1 MSSSTTPMPM
11 PKTERKSL
19 DELLQES
26 RTGHP
31 ARHARHDEEH
41 RIQCA
46 CVRWFRLQYPRLRER
61 LFAVPNGGG
70 RSKTEAAKLVGEG
83 VMPGVSDL
91 ILLKPNR
98 QYGALLIEMKTPSAS
113 SRQSQRQI
121 WWQKAVTADGE
132 YRYVV
137 CRSLDDFMREVKE
150 YLTNV
155 L

>member
-1 MSSSTTPMPM
+1 MPM

-19 DELLQES
+19 
-26 RTGHP
+26 
-31 ARHARHDEEH
+31 DEEH

-46 CVRWFRLQYPRLRER
+46 CVRWFRLQYPRLHER

-70 RSKTEAAKLVGEG
+70 RSKTEAARLVGEG

-98 QYGALLIEMKTPSAS
+98 QYGALLIEMKTASAS

-132 YRYVV
+132 
-137 CRSLDDFMREVKE
+137 
-150 YLTNV
+150 
-155 L
+155 

>member
-1 MSSSTTPMPM
+1 
-11 PKTERKSL
+11 
-19 DELLQES
+19 
-26 RTGHP
+26 
-31 ARHARHDEEH
+31 
-41 RIQCA
+41 
-46 CVRWFRLQYPRLRER
+46 
-61 LFAVPNGGG
+61 
-70 RSKTEAAKLVGEG
+70 
-83 VMPGVSDL
+83 MPGVSDL

-98 QYGALLIEMKTPSAS
+98 QYGALLIEMKTASAS

-121 WWQKAVTADGE
+121 LWQKAVTADGE

>member
-1 MSSSTTPMPM
+1 
-11 PKTERKSL
+11 
-19 DELLQES
+19 
-26 RTGHP
+26 
-31 ARHARHDEEH
+31 
-41 RIQCA
+41 
-46 CVRWFRLQYPRLRER
+46 
-61 LFAVPNGGG
+61 
-70 RSKTEAAKLVGEG
+70 
-83 VMPGVSDL
+83 MPGVSDL

-98 QYGALLIEMKTPSAS
+98 QYGALLIEMKTASAS